1 LAPLWLSLL
10 LALEVTIFRRPTQIE
25 SELRLLIRRMS
36 MDNPLWGAPRSRQ
49 VRRQRVFRPF
59 ASGWFPD
66 LGGRQGRIN
75 FQDDGR

>member
-36 MDNPLWGAPRSRQ
+36 RDNPLWARH
-49 VRRQRVFRPF
+49 
-59 ASGWFPD
+59 
-66 LGGRQGRIN
+66 GRAG
-75 FQDDGR
+75 FDGSAFSAIRFGLVS